1 MLYALSEY
9 TPKVDKLPR
18 QLAQEC
24 DCTQQGDLACLVLMV
39 EDSSFFG
46 LCMFRLTVEARK
58 LEHH

>member
-9 TPKVDKLPR
+9 TPEVDKLPR

-46 LCMFRLTVEARK
+46 LCMFRLI
-58 LEHH
+58 